1 MAHAD
6 DFRSRLKIW
15 LLEMRVP
22 FFTAVIVP
30 TILGTAFAWYEAGA
44 FSPGLFVLTL
54 GGLVFLHA
62 GANVVN
68 DYFDFRNGTDRVNKN
83 RSPFNGGSPFILD
96 GTLTARQVYRA
107 ALGFFVAGSLVGI
120 YLAIEVS
127 YLVLV
132 LGIVGVATGFFY
144 TSPRVNLARRGVGE
158 VALGLAFGPI
168 IVSGTYLV
176 QTGEIT
182 LASFLIGLPVGLLIG
197 LVLFVNQFPDMEA
210 DRTAGKTHWVVR
222 MGLQR
227 ASRWYVGLMVATFS
241 TILALWAIDLYPP
254 LVLLALVPALM
265 AAKAAKV
272 VLDKHLIFKDLLPA
286 QAMTIQVHMMVGLL
300 LSAGFLLS
308 ALL

>member
-1 MAHAD
+1 MAQAD
-6 DFRSRLKIW
+6 GFVRLLKIW

-22 FFTAVIVP
+22 FFTAVVVP
-30 TILGTAFAWYEAGA
+30 TVLGAVFAWYDADA
-44 FSPGLFVLTL
+44 FDAWLFVATM

-68 DYFDFRNGTDRVNKN
+68 DYFDFRNGTDRVNRN

-96 GTLTARQVYRA
+96 GILTPRQVYKA
-107 ALGFFVAGSLVGI
+107 ALAFFAVGSIIGI

-127 YLVLV
+127 YLVLL
-132 LGIVGVATGFFY
+132 LGVAGVATAFFY

-158 VALGLAFGPI
+158 VALGLAFGPL

-182 LASFLIGLPVGLLIG
+182 FASFLIGLPVGILIG

-210 DRTAGKTHWVVR
+210 DRVAGKTHWVVR
-222 MGLQR
+222 MGLHK
-227 ASRWYVGLMVATFS
+227 ASYWYAGLMVATFS
-241 TILALWAIDLYPP
+241 TILALWALELYPP
-254 LVLLALVPALM
+254 LVLLGLVPALV
-265 AAKAAKV
+265 AVKASRI
-272 VLDKHLIFKDLLPA
+272 VLEKHPTVRELLPA
-286 QAMTIQVHMMVGLL
+286 QAMTIQVHLMVGLL

-308 ALL
+308 GLL